1 MLGIFSSYTF
11 PVLRI
16 HSVFRHFP
24 WVVLLKALAIAA
36 SWVVFP
42 SWMFVAVT
50 IGFYFIPI
58 FQPLSLLWPLILALA
73 FAVAI
78 GFGLPQTVFVVAI
91 FFLILGIKDLVFID
105 RRAAYQTLVLL
116 MLFAAAL
123 ILFFGAP
130 NASRLSSAWGA
141 LAFGVLAWI
150 LISEFL
156 PYAMPVVSHSTLPMT
171 SQDESSV
178 MSESVPGVEAPA
190 EAPSE
195 PIVAAP
201 AGSSVGLPPE
211 VSREGGAKEGRVAAS
226 LGGFILWQISWALIL
241 VPMNAFS
248 RTALLFLATAV
259 FLDLFAGWAANNLT
273 RRLVLTNATIFLVF
287 FVIILTANQ
296 WGV

>member
-1 MLGIFSSYTF
+1 M
-11 PVLRI
+11 LRI

-36 SWVVFP
+36 AWIVFP
-42 SWMFVAVT
+42 SWIFVATT

-73 FAVAI
+73 FATTI
-78 GFGLPQTVFVVAI
+78 GFGFSQTVFVVAI

-116 MLFAAAL
+116 MLFAGAL
-123 ILFFGAP
+123 MLFFGAP
-130 NASRLSSAWGA
+130 NTSRLSSAWGA
-141 LAFGVLAWI
+141 FAFGVLAWI

-156 PYAMPVVSHSTLPMT
+156 PYAMPAANRVEPPVAG
-171 SQDESSV
+171 
-178 MSESVPGVEAPA
+178 ESVPGVEAPA

-195 PIVAAP
+195 PPVADSSNP
-201 AGSSVGLPPE
+201 SVGLLSE
-211 VSREGGAKEGRVAAS
+211 VSREEGARKGRVAAA

-259 FLDLFAGWAANNLT
+259 FLDLFAGWAARNLT

>member
-1 MLGIFSSYTF
+1 
-11 PVLRI
+11 
-16 HSVFRHFP
+16 
-24 WVVLLKALAIAA
+24 
-36 SWVVFP
+36 
-42 SWMFVAVT
+42 
-50 IGFYFIPI
+50 
-58 FQPLSLLWPLILALA
+58 LALA
-73 FAVAI
+73 FAVTI
-78 GFGLPQTVFVVAI
+78 GFGFSQTVFVVAI

-105 RRAAYQTLVLL
+105 RRAAYQTIVLL

-156 PYAMPVVSHSTLPMT
+156 PYAMPAVNRVEPLA
-171 SQDESSV
+171 V
-178 MSESVPGVEAPA
+178 GESVPGVEAPA